1 MKESTKKSA
10 TGANLSS
17 NQSRSLKERAY
28 EQFKIL
34 KKQQDQVK
42 RWEDVDYEKLGN
54 FKISR

>member
-10 TGANLSS
+10 TGANSSS
-17 NQSRSLKERAY
+17 NQSRALKERAY
-28 EQFKIL
+28 EQFQIL